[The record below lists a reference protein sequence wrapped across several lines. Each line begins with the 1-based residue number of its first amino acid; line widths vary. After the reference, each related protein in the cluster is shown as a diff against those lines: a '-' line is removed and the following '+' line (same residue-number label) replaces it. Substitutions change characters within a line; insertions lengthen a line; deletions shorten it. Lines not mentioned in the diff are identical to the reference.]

1 MLLYSLPP
9 DSKIG
14 DVLENAFIKLLWN
27 DLQHPPISFVG
38 KAKYRSADGSGNNFF
53 NPRFGAAGERKSS
66 LLLSLLVVSYR
77 TRELTPFSR

>member
-1 MLLYSLPP
+1 MLYSLPP

-14 DVLENAFIKLLWN
+14 DVMENAFIRLLWN

-53 NPRFGAAGERKSS
+53 NTRLGAAGERELPLETFVS
-66 LLLSLLVVSYR
+66 LSLTIS
-77 TRELTPFSR
+77 